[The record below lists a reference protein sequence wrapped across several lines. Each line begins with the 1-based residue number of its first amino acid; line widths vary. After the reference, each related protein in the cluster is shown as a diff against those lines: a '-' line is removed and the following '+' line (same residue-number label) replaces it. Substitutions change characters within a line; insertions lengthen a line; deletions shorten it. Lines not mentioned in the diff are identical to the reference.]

1 MDFLSTHTCREWSRS
16 QNGLFHCKEKLLFLF
31 HSHKPKDQNL
41 MFLKNKNK
49 TLVFFLLAKEQRC
62 HPAITFKAI
71 QISKQTFSPLGHPL
85 IKPRSPWI
93 FPPHAPETLASSHV
107 ITSPS
112 ETNLWQV
119 IRGWHSHV
127 QGLCWTCLLLWKV
140 CFSFPALFHDVWPLS
155 TAGEGGRCSTPEK
168 IRVESWEPEDSL
180 DFNLTWTFEGKS
192 PQVLF

>member
-1 MDFLSTHTCREWSRS
+1 MDSFIVVKRS
-16 QNGLFHCKEKLLFLF
+16 YCSSSILTNQKTRIPCSWKTKTKLL
-31 HSHKPKDQNL
+31 
-41 MFLKNKNK
+41 
-49 TLVFFLLAKEQRC
+49 LVFFLLAKEQRC

-93 FPPHAPETLASSHV
+93 FPRTCPRNSCQQPCHNITFRNQHVAGNPWMAQPSSGALL
-107 ITSPS
+107 
-112 ETNLWQV
+112 NF
-119 IRGWHSHV
+119 
-127 QGLCWTCLLLWKV
+127 LLLWKV

-155 TAGEGGRCSTPEK
+155 TAGGEGGRCSTPEK

-180 DFNLTWTFEGKS
+180 DFNFTWTFEGKS